1 MHTYPRFAA
10 KLFRSP
16 LLLDAGVRWS
26 FETALLARMGAV
38 VAQSSVMEAKAPD
51 PRTADI
57 YGTFQNVAIIRID
70 GVIDKRMSALEAEC
84 FGGCDLDVV
93 DEALAQ
99 VTNDRAVTHVVLDI
113 HSPGG
118 GVTGTPETAARI
130 ARLAKVKEVHAFVNC
145 QACSAAYWL
154 ASQADLIAAA
164 PSATVGSI
172 GVYMAL
178 LDESRALEMEGYS
191 VNLIKAGKHKAMGAS
206 FQKLTDEERAIFQ
219 GQVDSIYADFKKAVT
234 ASRRIADSTMQGQ
247 SFDGKTALKLG
258 LVDVLTSDS
267 LEEYASRLLH

>member
-1 MHTYPRFAA
+1 MHAYPRLAA

-26 FETALLARMGAV
+26 FETALLARMGAA
-38 VAQSSVMEAKAPD
+38 VAQSSALEGKAPD
-51 PRTADI
+51 SRTADI

-70 GVIDKRMSALEAEC
+70 GVIDKRLAALEAEC
-84 FGGCDLDVV
+84 FGGVDLEVI
-93 DEALAQ
+93 DEALQQAEH
-99 VTNDRAVTHVVLDI
+99 DRAVTHVVLDI

-130 ARLAKVKEVHAFVNC
+130 ARLAQTKEVHAFVNC

-154 ASQADLIAAA
+154 ASQADVIAAA
-164 PSATVGSI
+164 PSSCIGSI

-178 LDESRALEMEGYS
+178 LDETRALEMEGYT

-267 LEEYASRLLH
+267 LEEYAGRLLH

>member
-1 MHTYPRFAA
+1 MHAYPRLAA

-16 LLLDAGVRWS
+16 LLLDAGTRWGLES
-26 FETALLARMGAV
+26 VLLSRVSEGQIVSVESPDDGIDRTALV
-38 VAQSSVMEAKAPD
+38 
-51 PRTADI
+51 
-57 YGTFQNVAIIRID
+57 YGTFQNVAIVRIE
-70 GVIDKRMSALEAEC
+70 GIVDKRLSLIEAAC
-84 FGGCDLDVV
+84 FGGCDLADIDNAIV
-93 DEALAQ
+93 EAS
-99 VTNDRAVTHVVLDI
+99 NDRAITHVILDI

-118 GVTGTPETAARI
+118 SVTGVAETAARI
-130 ARLAKVKEVHAFVNC
+130 ARLAQTKEVHAFVNC

-154 ASQADLIAAA
+154 ASQADVIAAA

-247 SFDGKTALKLG
+247 SFDGKTGLALG

-267 LEEYASRLLH
+267 LEEYAGRLLH